1 MGFFG
6 NIWNKVKNVV
16 KNVRNVFIPP
26 KPSPPKPAP
35 PKPAPSPPKPA
46 PPKPAPSPAPPAP
59 KIREPEII
67 RPPKRMIRDD
77 GRFIYR
83 MAKKNYLEP
92 FNYVIKYKTKTGEE
106 YITITSRKN
115 LTYDELLNRFKGIM
129 PKLTGKEAKYVDFGD
144 ILIIEI
150 EDVFWNPNAM

>member
-16 KNVRNVFIPP
+16 KNVRNVFIPQ
-26 KPSPPKPAP
+26 KPSPPKPTPSRPPVPP
-35 PKPAPSPPKPA
+35 PK
-46 PPKPAPSPAPPAP
+46 PSPAPIP

-67 RPPKRMIRDD
+67 RPPKSMIRDD

-92 FNYVIKYKTKTGEE
+92 YNYIIKYKTKTGEE

-115 LTYDELLNRFKGIM
+115 LKYDELLNRFKGIM
-129 PKLTGKEAKYVDFGD
+129 PKLTGKDAKYVDFGD
-144 ILIIEI
+144 ILTVEI